1 MVGCFGKW
9 TGLGGVV
16 GIALLVG
23 CGEKSNSAP
32 GPSGGSGGASSGGKA
47 SGGVSGAGATQG
59 GAVTSG
65 GDTTATSGGNAA
77 STGGE
82 AGSGGNSSAG
92 HTGGAAAGNAGQMN
106 QGGKANPNED
116 LKSVDALKPIV
127 DAYCAAARACC
138 TRDAMPMQ
146 LANCEDLV
154 MSRFPAKSIANGA
167 TRIDADALALCRA
180 AYETAVTSCEA
191 TPVIEACRNVLIG
204 THRAEEPCTLGAQ
217 ECELIAGQGTCLLP
231 SSDEQEGVC
240 KYPAHGKAGD
250 PCMTTCHEG
259 QRCLVTRE
267 GPSNTVLTMCF
278 ESDGV
283 FCDFSKDVA
292 LCAPMV
298 DEGATCPFDDACGS
312 TSHCAGTC
320 RPAAE
325 LGEDCEAD
333 CRRDLTCVNGKC
345 EGLPFANGSICI
357 GYTFGP

>member
-1 MVGCFGKW
+1 
-9 TGLGGVV
+9 
-16 GIALLVG
+16 
-23 CGEKSNSAP
+23 
-32 GPSGGSGGASSGGKA
+32 
-47 SGGVSGAGATQG
+47 VSGAGASQG
-59 GAVTSG
+59 GARTTG
-65 GDTTATSGGNAA
+65 GDTTATTGGDTTATTGGDTTATTGGAA
-77 STGGE
+77 TATTGGE
-82 AGSGGNSSAG
+82 AGSGGNSNAG

-106 QGGKANPNED
+106 QGGKAESNGD

-154 MSRFPAKSIANGA
+154 TSRFPAKSIANGA

-180 AYETAVTSCEA
+180 AYEAAATRCEA
-191 TPVIEACRNVLIG
+191 TPVMEACRNVLIG

-231 SSDEQEGVC
+231 SSDEPDGVC

-267 GPSNTVLTMCF
+267 GPPNTVLTMCF
-278 ESDGV
+278 ESDGL
-283 FCDFSKDVA
+283 FCDFSKDAA

-298 DEGATCPFDDACGS
+298 DEGAACPFDDACGS
-312 TSHCAGTC
+312 ASHCGGTC
-320 RPAAE
+320 GPATD
-325 LGEDCEAD
+325 LGEACEAD